1 MEGCAGGPFALLHR
15 THRRPLRTSAIRVAR
30 SRAVRAVH
38 RRIGGPALELACGD
52 GDPIL
57 ELRRRGLDVEG
68 LDASPDMLE
77 RCRRAAAEH
86 GVDVV
91 LHHQTMESMTL
102 PRRYR
107 SIFLAG
113 ASFNLLADDDV
124 ARRALERICAHLAEG
139 GSALIPLH
147 IPAETKKNVLG
158 RPRESTRPDGSVL
171 RVTPLSQA
179 HDEVGRTQTTVMRY
193 EIVEG
198 ATTQVLERPWLLQWH
213 TQAGF
218 RELAASAGLETNA
231 LLDTIGALATES
243 ADVFV
248 FWLVATP

>member
-1 MEGCAGGPFALLHR
+1 MRVDPSLFYTGLIADLYA
-15 THRRPLRTSAIRVAR
+15 PLRSESPDPEPYAR
-30 SRAVRAVH
+30 FIAAS
-38 RRIGGPALELACGD
+38 GEPALELACGD

-91 LHHQTMESMTL
+91 LHHQTME
-102 PRRYR
+102 
-107 SIFLAG
+107 
-113 ASFNLLADDDV
+113 
-124 ARRALERICAHLAEG
+124 
-139 GSALIPLH
+139 
-147 IPAETKKNVLG
+147 NVLG
-158 RPRESTRPDGSVL
+158 RPRGLTRPDGSVL

-179 HDEVGRTQTTVMRY
+179 HDEIGRTQTTVMRY

-198 ATTQVLERPWLLQWH
+198 GTTQVLERPWLLHWH

-231 LLDTIGALATES
+231 VLDTTGAPATES